1 MVQLPPEDLEGDP
14 RRFPTM
20 LQVSSSALSLLK
32 DALEVERTDD
42 AHVFRLDIHD
52 DQFVLGLD
60 EVKGDDVK
68 YDHDGMAVLAAPREV
83 ASSLL
88 GETTID
94 LESTE
99 DGPRLVL
106 LQAGE
111 EA

>member
-1 MVQLPPEDLEGDP
+1 
-14 RRFPTM
+14 
-20 LQVSSSALSLLK
+20 
-32 DALEVERTDD
+32 
-42 AHVFRLDIHD
+42 
-52 DQFVLGLD
+52 
-60 EVKGDDVK
+60 
-68 YDHDGMAVLAAPREV
+68 MAVLAAPREV